1 LKQKIRWLK
10 VNYIAV
16 FFTGDTKDGA
26 ILHQEVYEYMS
37 FKGQSRRTYQARSIG
52 YAHKTSLHFFKLE
65 QTDYLQDKDCLSLF
79 NYSIAYE
86 DT

>member
-1 LKQKIRWLK
+1 
-10 VNYIAV
+10 
-16 FFTGDTKDGA
+16 
-26 ILHQEVYEYMS
+26 MS